1 MATRD
6 PRPPQEDQARATLA
20 SIGDAVITTDL
31 SGAITYLNPVA
42 ERLTGWTVAEALG
55 EPLDGV
61 LPLIAEATR
70 VPIIHRVAHC
80 LEEARSIDLEDGVL
94 LLRRDGTEVPV
105 GDSAAPLVDPA
116 GKTIGV
122 VLVMQDESEK
132 RRVGRRLTY
141 EATHD
146 ALTDLINRREF
157 DRRLE
162 RILSDLTSTNSQQAM
177 VMLDLDHFKEVND
190 SGGHDAGDAVLR
202 KLGPLLT
209 RQLRRRDTLARLGG
223 DEFGIL
229 LENCPLDTAVH
240 IAEGVRLAVEK
251 SRFTV
256 DGVPFVITASIGLIP
271 LTSGSGGMAAVM
283 HAADVACY
291 EAKTSGGNR
300 VHRGPSMRSD
310 AGSHQATPGSSAVR
324 RPGGRGTWR
333 HTDHTIALPRG
344 ASNDALLRDH

>member
-1 MATRD
+1 MASRGTR
-6 PRPPQEDQARATLA
+6 PSPGDQARATLA

-42 ERLTGWTVAEALG
+42 ERLTGWTLAEALG
-55 EPLDGV
+55 EPLDRV
-61 LPLIAEATR
+61 LPLIAEASR
-70 VPIIHRVAHC
+70 APIMHRVARC
-80 LEEARSIDLEDGVL
+80 LEEGRSIDLEDGVL

-116 GKTIGV
+116 GRTVGV

-146 ALTDLINRREF
+146 VLTGLINRREF
-157 DRRLE
+157 DRRLA
-162 RILSDLTSTNSQQAM
+162 RILSDLTSTDSEQAM

-202 KLGPLLT
+202 RLGPLLT
-209 RQLRRRDTLARLGG
+209 HQLRKRDTLARLGG

-240 IAEGVRLAVEK
+240 IAEGVRLAVEQ

-256 DGVPFVITASIGLIP
+256 DGIPFWITASIGLVP
-271 LTSGSGGMAAVM
+271 MTPGSGRMSAVM
-283 HAADVACY
+283 RSADAACY
-291 EAKTSGGNR
+291 AAKASGGNR
-300 VHRGPSMRSD
+300 VHRGSPVRSD
-310 AGSHQATPGSSAVR
+310 TGSLQAPPGKTGVR
-324 RPGGRGTWR
+324 RPEGRGKWR
-333 HTDHTIALPRG
+333 HTDQAIALPHG

>member
-1 MATRD
+1 MPTRD
-6 PRPPQEDQARATLA
+6 TRPRQVDQARATLA

-61 LPLIAEATR
+61 LPLIAEASR
-70 VPIIHRVAHC
+70 VPIMHRVAHC
-80 LEEARSIDLEDGVL
+80 LDEGRTIDLEDGVL

-105 GDSAAPLVDPA
+105 GDSAAPLADPA

-146 ALTDLINRREF
+146 SLTGLINRREF
-157 DRRLE
+157 DRRLA
-162 RILSDLTSTNSQQAM
+162 RIVSDLTSTDSEQAM

-190 SGGHDAGDAVLR
+190 SGGHDAGDALLR
-202 KLGPLLT
+202 DLGPLLART
-209 RQLRRRDTLARLGG
+209 LRRRDTLARLGG

-240 IAEGVRLAVEK
+240 IAEGVRLAVEHA
-251 SRFTV
+251 RFTF
-256 DGVPFVITASIGLIP
+256 DGVAFTITASIGLIP
-271 LTSGSGGMAAVM
+271 MTSGSGGMAAVM
-283 HAADVACY
+283 RAADAACY
-291 EAKTSGGNR
+291 DAKTSGGNR
-300 VHRGPSMRSD
+300 VHRGPSGRSD
-310 AGSHQATPGSSAVR
+310 ADSPHAIPGSTAARS
-324 RPGGRGTWR
+324 GEDRGERR
-333 HTDHTIALPRG
+333 HTDHTIALPRR
-344 ASNDALLRDH
+344 ASNDAFLRGH